1 MALDSE
7 EIETLATRIAKAYGS
22 AEYCDPPSSTH
33 ELDMDDAY
41 DVQDAVIDRRCSA
54 IGTERVGFKIGFT
67 NKAVR
72 EQRGID
78 RPIYGQ
84 VLDDAVQQ
92 DPVVRRSHSDD
103 LRIEPELA
111 FRLGERLEP
120 PIGPGGVVAATRAV
134 FPTVELIHG
143 RVGEPPEITD
153 HVADNALHS
162 GVVVGD
168 TVADPRTVAD
178 GDLSMVPVQV
188 QVNGSFHEA
197 GLGANAM
204 GNPARAVAWLA
215 ERRTERGEPLSAG
228 DVILTGSLTRL
239 INPDPGDV
247 VECQWG
253 RLGSVS
259 FRVE

>member
-1 MALDSE
+1 MAISGDD
-7 EIETLATRIAKAYGS
+7 IETLAARIEEAYGRTG
-22 AEYCDPPSSTH
+22 YCDPPSSTH
-33 ELDMDDAY
+33 ELDLDDAY
-41 DVQDAVIDRRCSA
+41 NVQDAVIERRCSA

-67 NKAVR
+67 NEAIR
-72 EQRGID
+72 NQRGID

-84 VLDDAVQQ
+84 ILDSAVQQ
-92 DPVVRRSHSDD
+92 EPMVQRTHSED

-120 PIGPGGVVAATRAV
+120 PIGPAGVVAATQAV
-134 FPTVELIHG
+134 FPTIELIHG

-153 HVADNALHS
+153 HVADNALHA

-178 GDLSMVPVQV
+178 GDLSMAPVQV
-188 QVNGSFHEA
+188 RVNGSFHEA

-215 ERRTERGEPLSAG
+215 ERRAERGDPLSAG
-228 DVILTGSLTRL
+228 DVILTGSLTQL
-239 INPDPGDV
+239 IDVDPGDV
-247 VECQWG
+247 VECRWG

-259 FRVE
+259 LRVE